1 MCAVRHNPGVSSAPP
16 LNEDF
21 RLVEA
26 LQAQRPGAVGH
37 VYNVYGPELVEY
49 AEGLIGEHQRA
60 VEAVREALLALRDA
74 DVPDAGTF
82 RDWLYE
88 LVRDQCRGTPARKRG
103 RLVVIG
109 GAAAAVALT
118 GGMLVL
124 FESTEPE
131 PKPSAAPPVAMVTP
145 ATPAP
150 SPTSTPTPKDSVE
163 KKNEPKPKDEKK
175 PAAPKKSRKAPS
187 GPGRL
192 SVDDGGC
199 HGVRAAGLPT
209 RCYLRLTALGGPVKW
224 SVSSVRDTAGR
235 VSAGGSGTLKAGHS
249 TSVAV
254 TVRPTVL
261 CYIGGRGTGTVS
273 FKPGGTATVT
283 YTCWRR

>member
-1 MCAVRHNPGVSSAPP
+1 MPSRSAPP

-49 AEGLIGEHQRA
+49 AEGLLGDHARA
-60 VEAVREALLALRDA
+60 VETVREALLSLRDA

-82 RDWLYE
+82 RDRLYE
-88 LVRDQCRGTPARKRG
+88 LVRDRCRAVPARRRV

-124 FESTEPE
+124 FDSTDREPS
-131 PKPSAAPPVAMVTP
+131 PSAAPPVAMTP
-145 ATPAP
+145 ASP
-150 SPTSTPTPKDSVE
+150 SPTATPTPSSPAEKE
-163 KKNEPKPKDEKK
+163 KKKPKKAAGPAKK
-175 PAAPKKSRKAPS
+175 REAPAGR
-187 GPGRL
+187 GRL
-192 SVDDGGC
+192 SVDDGAC

-209 RCYLRLTALGGPVKW
+209 RCYIRLTAVGGRVKW
-224 SVSSVRDTAGR
+224 SVSSVRDRAGR
-235 VSAGGSGTLKAGHS
+235 ISAGGGGTLASGRS

-254 TVRPTVL
+254 TVRPTVF
-261 CYIGGRGTGTVS
+261 CYIGGRGSGTVS
-273 FKPGGTATVT
+273 FSPGGTATIS

>member
-1 MCAVRHNPGVSSAPP
+1 MAHDAPCPVRHNPGVPTPTAPP

-49 AEGLIGEHQRA
+49 AEALLGDHARA
-60 VEAVREALLALRDA
+60 VEAVREALLTLRDA
-74 DVPDAGTF
+74 EVPDVGTF

-88 LVRDQCRGTPARKRG
+88 LVRDRCKAAPARRRG
-103 RLVVIG
+103 PLVMIG

-118 GGMLVL
+118 GGMLAL
-124 FESTEPE
+124 FESTDREPS
-131 PKPSAAPPVAMVTP
+131 PSAAPPVAMNTP
-145 ATPAP
+145 ASPTPSATPTP
-150 SPTSTPTPKDSVE
+150 SPT
-163 KKNEPKPKDEKK
+163 PKDEKK
-175 PAAPKKSRKAPS
+175 PEKAAKPAKKHKT

-192 SVDDGGC
+192 SVNDSGC
-199 HGVRAAGLPT
+199 QGVRAAGLPT
-209 RCYLRLTALGGPVKW
+209 QCFLRLTATGGAVKW
-224 SVSSVRDTAGR
+224 SVTSVRDRAGR
-235 VSAGGSGTLKAGHS
+235 ISAGGSGTLAAGRS

-261 CYIGGRGTGTVS
+261 CYIGGRGSGTVS
-273 FKPGGTATVT
+273 FSPGGTATVS